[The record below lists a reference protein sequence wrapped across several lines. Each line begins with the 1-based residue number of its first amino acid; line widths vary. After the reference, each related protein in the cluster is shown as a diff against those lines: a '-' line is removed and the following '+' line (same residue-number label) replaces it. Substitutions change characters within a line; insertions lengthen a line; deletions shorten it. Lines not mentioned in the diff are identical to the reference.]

1 MALGNKIEW
10 NIVVKSILV
19 WAICLL
25 WFSPILWMFST
36 SLKPSLEATAERIPQ
51 WFPTNP
57 TLDNYK
63 YLFGEASGISVT
75 KGFINSLIVALL
87 SIFWGFVTSI
97 PAAYA
102 LSRLK
107 FKGRKLVFVAYV
119 AILAFPGVLF
129 LIPNFYIVHTL
140 GLMDSFAALIVP
152 GLGATF
158 GVFMLRQY
166 MMGISGSL
174 EDAAWIDG
182 CSKLRFLWS
191 VVIPFIRPALLVLG
205 LMTFIGSWN
214 NFLWAL
220 LVLNDPSK
228 MTLPVALV
236 RFTAGWGDPFRGI
249 GVLMAGSF
257 VSVLPI
263 LVLFIAFHK
272 NLMQGVSLGSVDK

>member
-10 NIVVKSILV
+10 KLVIKSILV
-19 WAICLL
+19 WAFCLF

-51 WFPTNP
+51 WFPTKP

-75 KGFINSLIVALL
+75 KGFLNSLYVALL

-107 FKGRKLVFVAYV
+107 FRARKFIFVAYV

-140 GLMDSFAALIVP
+140 GMMDSFAALIVP

-220 LVLNDPSK
+220 LVLNDPAK

-257 VSVLPI
+257 ISVLPI
-263 LVLFIAFHK
+263 LILFIVFHK